1 MDALDLAAVSYQIVL
16 TKADKI
22 KLGDRQDPRRGA
34 PLHPAL

>member
-22 KLGDRQDPRRGA
+22 KVARRSRR
-34 PLHPAL
+34 